1 VVAVSAD
8 RIVAARDASARPA
21 RRLQECA
28 NIGAARS
35 RIAQPSEGHHMPTAI
50 FKVFRLFGQFKLRF
64 FISQFM
70 MLVAA
75 VCIVAYASL
84 ISPLVDKGMVG
95 GDAEAAIDIGIAM
108 LVLALVM
115 GVAIAISGSQAV
127 FFSQGA
133 AFYIRRELYSTI
145 QGYSF
150 ENFDHRPTG
159 DLMVRLNA
167 DVVNIQ
173 NAVLYT
179 LLLGS
184 LAPFLL
190 LLTIVM
196 AFINTPDLVWVVLVV
211 IVAVLAVMA
220 LLVPAIDRAYRR
232 RQEALDE
239 LNGTFQENLTGISV
253 VKAFVRERYEIEKF
267 DRRAAALRGPEYQAA
282 WRVAF
287 MAPLLT
293 GLGQLAIVL
302 ALWAGGN
309 NVLNNEGLTV
319 GDVSTFTQYM
329 ALIITPLALLAQV
342 MPLVLRGDVSAKR
355 IIDAAETEATIQDP
369 EHPIDVDR
377 EEVRGRVVFE
387 NVTFAFRR
395 ADGTYDPPALKNI
408 NLTIEPGQQ
417 VGFLGAT
424 GAGKSALINLIPRF
438 YDVTGG
444 RITIDGVDV
453 REVPVQELRET
464 VGIALQEA
472 VLFQQ
477 PIRPNL
483 KFGAPETEDAVMF
496 NAAKA
501 ADAFGFV
508 SRLPESWDAPVAR
521 RGYNFSGGQR
531 QRLSI
536 TRALTPRPRV
546 LILDDSTSALDA
558 STEGRVQAAIPEFME
573 GATTIYVAQRISALI
588 DLDHIYL
595 LDQGEII
602 TEGTHEELLASSPL
616 YQEIYESQLGGGV
629 TAGIDLE
636 GATS

>member
-1 VVAVSAD
+1 
-8 RIVAARDASARPA
+8 
-21 RRLQECA
+21 
-28 NIGAARS
+28 
-35 RIAQPSEGHHMPTAI
+35 MPTNI
-50 FKVFRLFGQFKLRF
+50 IKVFRLISHFKFRF
-64 FISQFM
+64 FVSQFM

-84 ISPLVDKGMVG
+84 ISRLVDDGMVA
-95 GDAEAAIDIGIAM
+95 GDQETAIDVGIAM
-108 LVLALVM
+108 LLLAIVM
-115 GVAIAISGSQAV
+115 AAAIAISGSQAV

-133 AFYIRRELYSTI
+133 AFYIRRELFNKI
-145 QGYSF
+145 QRYSF

-190 LLTIVM
+190 LLTIAM
-196 AFINTPDLVWVVLVV
+196 AFVNTPDLVWVVVLVV
-211 IVAVLAVMA
+211 IAVLAIMA
-220 LLVPAIDRAYRR
+220 VLVPAIDRAYRK
-232 RQEALDE
+232 RQAALDD

-267 DRRAAALRGPEYQAA
+267 EGRAAALRGPEYQAA

-293 GLGQLAIVL
+293 GLGQMAIVL
-302 ALWAGGN
+302 AMWAGGN
-309 NVLNNEGLTV
+309 NVLSNEGLTV
-319 GDVSTFTQYM
+319 GEVSTFTQYM
-329 ALIITPLALLAQV
+329 GLIITPLALLAQV
-342 MPLVLRGDVSAKR
+342 MPLVLRGDVSAGR
-355 IIDAAETEATIQDP
+355 IIEAVQTEATIEDP
-369 EHPIDVDR
+369 ERPVDVDR
-377 EEVRGRVVFE
+377 SEVRGRIEFE
-387 NVTFAFRR
+387 DVTFAFRR
-395 ADGTYDPPALKNI
+395 ADGTYDPPALKNV

-424 GAGKSALINLIPRF
+424 GAGKSALVNLIPRF
-438 YDVTGG
+438 YDVTEG

-453 REVPVQELRET
+453 RDMPLEELRRT

-477 PIRPNL
+477 PLRPNL
-483 KFGAPETEDAVMF
+483 KFGAPDAEDHVMF
-496 NAAKA
+496 DAAKA
-501 ADAFGFV
+501 ADAFGFA
-508 SRLPESWDAPVAR
+508 SRLPGGWDAPVAR

-595 LDQGEII
+595 LEGGQII
-602 TEGTHEELLASSPL
+602 ADGTHDELLESSPL
-616 YQEIYESQLGGGV
+616 YQEIYESQLGGGITEGV
-629 TAGIDLE
+629 DLDGE
-636 GATS
+636 AVSS

>member
-1 VVAVSAD
+1 
-8 RIVAARDASARPA
+8 
-21 RRLQECA
+21 
-28 NIGAARS
+28 
-35 RIAQPSEGHHMPTAI
+35 MPTNI
-50 FKVFRLFGQFKLRF
+50 IKVFRLISHFKFRF
-64 FISQFM
+64 FVSQFM

-84 ISPLVDKGMVG
+84 ISRLVDDGMVA
-95 GDAEAAIDIGIAM
+95 GDQETAIDVGIAM
-108 LVLALVM
+108 LLLAIVM
-115 GVAIAISGSQAV
+115 AAAIAISGSQAV

-133 AFYIRRELYSTI
+133 AFYIRRELFNKI
-145 QGYSF
+145 QRYSF

-190 LLTIVM
+190 LLTIAM
-196 AFINTPDLVWVVLVV
+196 AFVNTPDLVWVVILVV
-211 IVAVLAVMA
+211 IAVLAIMA
-220 LLVPAIDRAYRR
+220 VLVPAIDRAYRK
-232 RQEALDE
+232 RQAALDD

-267 DRRAAALRGPEYQAA
+267 EGRAAALRGPEYQAA

-293 GLGQLAIVL
+293 GLGQMAIVL
-302 ALWAGGN
+302 AMWAGGN
-309 NVLNNEGLTV
+309 NVLSNEGLTV
-319 GDVSTFTQYM
+319 GEVSTFTQYM
-329 ALIITPLALLAQV
+329 GLIITPLALLAQV
-342 MPLVLRGDVSAKR
+342 MPLVLRGDVSAGR
-355 IIDAAETEATIQDP
+355 IIEAVQTEATIEDP
-369 EHPIDVDR
+369 ERPVDVDR
-377 EEVRGRVVFE
+377 SEVRGRIEFE
-387 NVTFAFRR
+387 DVTFAFRR
-395 ADGTYDPPALKNI
+395 ADGTYDPPALKNV

-424 GAGKSALINLIPRF
+424 GAGKSALVNLIPRF
-438 YDVTGG
+438 YDVTEG

-453 REVPVQELRET
+453 RDMPLEELRRT

-477 PIRPNL
+477 PLRPNL
-483 KFGAPETEDAVMF
+483 KFGAPDAEDHVMF
-496 NAAKA
+496 DAAKA
-501 ADAFGFV
+501 ADAFGFA
-508 SRLPESWDAPVAR
+508 SRLPGGWDAPVAR

-595 LDQGEII
+595 LEGGQII
-602 TEGTHEELLASSPL
+602 ADGTHDELLESSPL
-616 YQEIYESQLGGGV
+616 YQEIYESQLGGGITEGV
-629 TAGIDLE
+629 DLDGE
-636 GATS
+636 AVSS

>member
-1 VVAVSAD
+1 
-8 RIVAARDASARPA
+8 
-21 RRLQECA
+21 
-28 NIGAARS
+28 
-35 RIAQPSEGHHMPTAI
+35 MPTAI
-50 FKVFRLFGQFKLRF
+50 LQVFRLFGQYKARF

-70 MLVAA
+70 MLIAA
-75 VCIVAYASL
+75 ICIVAYASL
-84 ISPLVDKGMVG
+84 ISRLVDDGMIA
-95 GDAEAAIDIGIAM
+95 GDQEAAVDVGISM
-108 LVLALVM
+108 LLLAVAM
-115 GVAIAISGSQAV
+115 GVAIAIAGSQAV

-133 AFYIRRELYSTI
+133 AFYIRRELYNKV
-145 QGYSF
+145 QHYSF
-150 ENFDHRPTG
+150 ENYDHRPTG
-159 DLMVRLNA
+159 ELMVRLNA

-190 LLTIVM
+190 LLTIAM
-196 AFINTPDLVWVVLVV
+196 AFINTPDLVWVVIVV
-211 IVAVLAVMA
+211 VVAVLAIMA
-220 LLVPAIDRAYRR
+220 VLVPAIDKAYRR
-232 RQEALDE
+232 RQKALDG

-253 VKAFVRERYEIEKF
+253 VKAFVRERFEMRKF
-267 DRRAAALRGPEYQAA
+267 EQRASALREPEYQAA

-293 GLGQLAIVL
+293 GLGQMAIVL
-302 ALWAGGN
+302 AMWAGGN
-309 NVLNNEGLTV
+309 NVLSGEGMTV
-319 GDVSTFTQYM
+319 GEVSTFTQYM
-329 ALIITPLALLAQV
+329 GLIITPLALLAQV
-342 MPLVLRGDVSAKR
+342 MPMVMRGDVSAQR
-355 IIDAAETEATIQDP
+355 IIDAYETEATIQEPDDP
-369 EHPIDVDR
+369 VDIDRDV
-377 EEVRGRVVFE
+377 VRGRVVFE
-387 NVTFAFRR
+387 NVSFAFRR

-408 NLTIEPGQQ
+408 DLTIEPGQQ

-424 GAGKSALINLIPRF
+424 GAGKSALVNLIPRF
-438 YDVTGG
+438 YDVTEG

-453 REVPVQELRET
+453 RNIPLRELRKT
-464 VGIALQEA
+464 IGIALQEA

-483 KFGAPETEDAVMF
+483 KFGAPDVEDEVMF
-496 NAAKA
+496 GAAKA

-536 TRALTPRPRV
+536 TRALTPRPNV

-558 STEGRVQAAIPEFME
+558 STEGRVQAAIPGFAE

-595 LDQGEII
+595 LDKGEII
-602 TEGTHEELLASSPL
+602 AEGTHEELLTSSPI

-629 TAGIDLE
+629 TEGIDLE
-636 GATS
+636 EATS

>member
-1 VVAVSAD
+1 
-8 RIVAARDASARPA
+8 
-21 RRLQECA
+21 
-28 NIGAARS
+28 
-35 RIAQPSEGHHMPTAI
+35 MPTSI
-50 FKVFRLFGQFKLRF
+50 FQVFRLFGRYKLRF

-84 ISPLVDKGMVG
+84 ISPLVDRGMVG
-95 GDAEAAIDIGIAM
+95 GDLEAAFDIGIAM
-108 LVLALVM
+108 LVLVIVM
-115 GVAIAISGSQAV
+115 GVSIAIAGSQAV
-127 FFSQGA
+127 FFSQGS
-133 AFYIRRELYSTI
+133 AFYIRRELYNTI
-145 QGYSF
+145 QEYSF

-190 LLTIVM
+190 LLTIAM
-196 AFINTPDLVWVVLVV
+196 ALINTPDLVWVVVVV
-211 IVAVLAVMA
+211 IIAVLGVMA
-220 LLVPAIDRAYRR
+220 VLVPAIDRAYRK
-232 RQEALDE
+232 RQAALDE

-253 VKAFVRERYEIEKF
+253 VKAFVREQYEMEKF
-267 DRRAAALRGPEYQAA
+267 DEKAVNLRGPEYQAA

-293 GLGQLAIVL
+293 GLGQIAIILAM
-302 ALWAGGN
+302 WAGGE
-309 NVLNNEGLTV
+309 NVLSGGGLSV

-355 IIDAAETEATIQDP
+355 IIEAVDTEPTIQEPDEP
-369 EHPIDVDR
+369 V
-377 EEVRGRVVFE
+377 EVGEAPVAGRVVFE
-387 NVTFAFRR
+387 NVSFAFRR
-395 ADGTYDPPALKNI
+395 ADGTYDPPALRNI

-424 GAGKSALINLIPRF
+424 GAGKSALVNLIPRF
-438 YDVTGG
+438 YDVTEG

-453 REVPVQELRET
+453 RSVPLHDLRQT

-477 PIRPNL
+477 PLRPNL
-483 KFGAPETEDAVMF
+483 KFGDPEAEDETMF
-496 NAAKA
+496 EAAKA

-508 SRLPESWDAPVAR
+508 SRLPEAWDAPVAR

-536 TRALTPRPRV
+536 TRALTPQPSV
-546 LILDDSTSALDA
+546 IILDDSTSALDA
-558 STEGRVQAAIPEFME
+558 STEGRVQAAIPDFME

-602 TEGTHEELLASSPL
+602 AQGTHEELLASSPL
-616 YQEIYESQLGGGV
+616 YQEIYESQLGRGI
-629 TAGIDLE
+629 TAGLDLE
-636 GATS
+636 EVTP